1 MMPANVLG
9 RAPRPTEKSYLDAVR
24 DIILAVQAKHDLTDQ
39 ELADRL
45 GCSDGTIANAR
56 NRTSKLSGKTLAAL
70 EHEFGPGAIDPF
82 LALGRSRAAPLC
94 RPGDGAAEP
103 NLPLVQALHAVI
115 AAQAPDSENGKEI
128 SGAEAARDLST
139 YKAARCALDELIALG
154 EQHLAGNVVP
164 NTRT

>member
-1 MMPANVLG
+1 MITPNVLG

-56 NRTSKLSGKTLAAL
+56 NRASKLGGPTLAAL

-82 LALGRSRAAPLC
+82 LALGGSRAAPIC
-94 RPGDGAAEP
+94 RPGESGAEP
-103 NLPLVQALHAVI
+103 NLPLVQALHTVI
-115 AAQAPDSENGKEI
+115 EFQSPSSDQGSDI
-128 SGAEAARDLST
+128 SDAECARGLLT
-139 YKAARCALDELIALG
+139 FKQARCALDDLIARG
-154 EQHLAGNVVP
+154 ERHLASVVVP
-164 NTRT
+164 ITRT